1 MGRSVMAFKY
11 APEVVLGLFDTME
24 EPADDIERLR
34 EVVIA
39 LDTPIPQTDL
49 EYGTCVLC
57 GQSPWYGGI

>member
-1 MGRSVMAFKY
+1 
-11 APEVVLGLFDTME
+11 VVLGLFDTME

-49 EYGTCVLC
+49 EYGSCVLC